1 MLRKLLKY
9 EFKATGRLLF
19 PLYIV
24 LIAFSFI
31 NKLFMG
37 DILTSET
44 PSFLGEL
51 PRVLSMIMYIATMV
65 AIFVVTFFITAQ
77 RYYKNLLGDEGYLM
91 NTLPVKTWQNI
102 ASKLIVAI
110 VWSIASVFVAI
121 VSVLIMAYEKG
132 VLTELFKDI
141 PMVFSDLYTQA
152 GMSGYLIIIQVILLL
167 LISYA
172 SAILMVYASISL
184 GHLFNKRKI
193 LCSFGAYIVLSM
205 VSQTLAAVC
214 ATPFIGVVNT
224 MDPINLVNL
233 VLLLVNIGN
242 IVLGVAYFITC
253 NYITKNKLNLE

>member
-37 DILTSET
+37 DIFSSQT

-51 PRVLSMIMYIATMV
+51 PRVLSMIIYIATMV

-110 VWSIASVFVAI
+110 VWCIASVFVAI
-121 VSVLIMAYEKG
+121 ISVLIMAYEKG
-132 VLTELFKDI
+132 IISDILRELPI
-141 PMVFSDLYTQA
+141 LFSEISTQA
-152 GMSGYLIIIQVILLL
+152 GMSGYLIVIQVILML
-167 LISYA
+167 LITYS
-172 SAILMVYASISL
+172 SAILMVYASISI
-184 GHLFNKRKI
+184 GHLFSKRKI
-193 LCSFGAYIVLSM
+193 LSSFGAYIVLSM
-205 VSQTLAAVC
+205 IAQTLAAVC
-214 ATPFIGVVNT
+214 ATPFVGTVNN
-224 MDPINLVNL
+224 MDPFNLVNL

-242 IVLGVAYFITC
+242 LILAIAYFITC